1 MPLMDFGTTFDLRST
16 ALVLPTRRDLY
27 YGGAWHEPLAN
38 SFIDVI
44 NPATNASL
52 GVIANASAGDVDAA
66 VAAAQAGFAA
76 WRRVPPLE
84 RGRILREAAAIVRAN
99 AAELALLDATD
110 CGNPVK
116 EITVDVMIGAALLD
130 FFAGIVS
137 EIKGESFDTGPD
149 SLNFSLREPLGVV
162 ARIIPFNHPILFA
175 AGKIAAPLAAG
186 NAVIL
191 KPPEQAPLSSLR
203 LAELIGHLFP
213 AGAFNVVAG
222 DREAGARLVAHPGVA
237 AVAVTGSVPTGKA
250 IAKSAA
256 DRLKPVLLELGG
268 KNALIAFPDADPD
281 EVAEAVVAGMNFT
294 WCGQSCGSTSRA
306 FVHASIHAA
315 VLERVVRR
323 CAAYVPGIPSDPAT
337 TMGAIISRAQRDRIL
352 NYIAIGREEGANVV
366 YGGGP
371 PDGELLAAGNFV
383 EPTVFAGV
391 TQTMRIANEEIFGPV
406 LSVLSWTDEAA
417 MLADVNRVDY
427 GLTASIWTR
436 DIDAGLRTA
445 QAVEAGYVWI
455 NDVAAHYLGAPFGGY
470 KQSGIGRE
478 ECLEELLAF
487 TQVKNV
493 HVKLRK
499 PVPAATQA

>member
-1 MPLMDFGTTFDLRST
+1 MPLMDFGVTFDLST
-16 ALVLPTRRDLY
+16 TTLVLPERRDLY
-27 YGGAWHEPLAN
+27 YGGAWHAPLAN
-38 SFIDVI
+38 SFMDIV
-44 NPATNASL
+44 NPATNGSL
-52 GVIANASAGDVDAA
+52 GHIANAGADDIDAA
-66 VAAAQAGFAA
+66 VSAARAGFAA

-84 RGRILREAAAIVRAN
+84 RGRILRSAAAIVRDH
-99 AAELALLDATD
+99 AAELALLDSTD

-162 ARIIPFNHPILFA
+162 VRIIPFNHPILFA

-213 AGAFNVVAG
+213 PGVFNVVGG
-222 DREAGARLVAHPGVA
+222 DREAGARLVAHRGVA
-237 AVAVTGSVPTGKA
+237 AIAVTGSVPTGKA
-250 IAKSAA
+250 IARSAA
-256 DRLKPVLLELGG
+256 DLLKPVMLELGG
-268 KNALIAFPDADPD
+268 KNALIAYPDADPA
-281 EVAEAVVAGMNFT
+281 EVAEAVVTGMNFT

-306 FVHASIHAA
+306 FIHESIHDA
-315 VLERVVRR
+315 VVERVKAI
-323 CAAYVPGIPSDPAT
+323 CADYVPGVPTDPET
-337 TMGAIISRAQRDRIL
+337 TMGAIITAAQRDRIL
-352 NYIAIGREEGANVV
+352 DYIAIGRDGGAALA
-366 YGGGP
+366 YGGSAP
-371 PDGELLAAGNFV
+371 KNERLADGNFI
-383 EPTVFAGV
+383 EPTVFVNV
-391 TQTMRIANEEIFGPV
+391 TQSMRIANEEIFGPV
-406 LSVLSWTDEAA
+406 LAVLKWSDEAA
-417 MLADVNRVDY
+417 MIADVNRVDY
-427 GLTASIWTR
+427 GLTCSIWTN
-436 DIDAGLRTA
+436 DIDVAHRTA

-487 TQVKNV
+487 TQLKNV

-499 PVPAATQA
+499 RSLSA

>member
-1 MPLMDFGTTFDLRST
+1 MPLMDFGVTFDLGTTR
-16 ALVLPTRRDLY
+16 LVLPERRDLY
-27 YGGAWHEPLAN
+27 YGGAWHEPLEHGYAQLT
-38 SFIDVI
+38 
-44 NPATNASL
+44 NPADNAPL
-52 GVIANASAGDVDAA
+52 GRIANASAADVDAA
-66 VAAAQAGFAA
+66 VAAARAGFFA

-149 SLNFSLREPLGVV
+149 SVNFSVREPLGVV

-186 NAVIL
+186 NSVIL

-213 AGAFNVVAG
+213 AGAFNVVGG

-237 AVAVTGSVPTGKA
+237 AISVTGSVPTGKA
-250 IAKSAA
+250 IMRSAA

-268 KNALIAFPDADPD
+268 KNALIAYPDADVD
-281 EVAEAVVAGMNFT
+281 EVAAAIVAGMNFT

-306 FVHASIHAA
+306 FVHEAIHDA
-315 VLERVVRR
+315 VLERVKAG
-323 CAAYVPGIPSDPAT
+323 CTAYVPGVPTDPAT
-337 TMGAIISRAQRDRIL
+337 TMGALITRAQRDRVL
-352 NYIAIGREEGANVV
+352 EYIALGTREGARVV
-366 YGGGP
+366 HGGGP
-371 PDGELLAAGNFV
+371 PDDARLANGNFV
-383 EPTVFAGV
+383 QPTVFAGV
-391 TQTMRIANEEIFGPV
+391 TQAMRIANEEIFGPV
-406 LSVLSWTDEAA
+406 LAVLRWSDEAA
-417 MLADVNRVDY
+417 MIADVNAVDY
-427 GLTASIWTR
+427 GLTCSIWTR
-436 DIDAGLRTA
+436 DIDTAHRAA
-445 QAVEAGYVWI
+445 QAVEAGYVWV

-478 ECLEELLAF
+478 ECLDELLAF
-487 TQVKNV
+487 TQTKNV
-493 HVKLRK
+493 HIKLRK
-499 PVPAATQA
+499 RSVTA